1 MKSMELIVHS
11 NVDIFSENSKKHQF
25 ANKVVQFSS
34 QYGREQ
40 GNAYTASNIAKGAL
54 DIYPKY
60 GDFKEA
66 FVLRTYGPW
75 WLMSNSN
82 MKNSKKTIDGFIS
95 KDFVG
100 NYCLF
105 KKLLIQFNSSEL

>member
-1 MKSMELIVHS
+1 MLIMKKMDKKNKLKFKTDIS
-11 NVDIFSENSKKHQF
+11 NIGIFSENTKIHQF

-34 QYGREQ
+34 QYGRES
-40 GNAYTASNIAKGAL
+40 GNAYTASNIAKGSL
-54 DIYPKY
+54 EIYPKY

-75 WLMSNSN
+75 WRMSNIN
-82 MKNSKKTIDGFIS
+82 MKNSKKSAYGFIS

-100 NYCLF
+100 
-105 KKLLIQFNSSEL
+105 KFNR